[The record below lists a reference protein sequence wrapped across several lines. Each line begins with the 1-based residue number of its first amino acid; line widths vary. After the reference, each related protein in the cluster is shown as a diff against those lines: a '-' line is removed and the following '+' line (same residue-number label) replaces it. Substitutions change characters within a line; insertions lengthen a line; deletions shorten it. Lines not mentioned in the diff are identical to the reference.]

1 MMMKQQMN
9 MKRVFHLIAILAL
22 ATATSSAFGQEA
34 MLRKADR
41 LYDQYS
47 FAQAIKAYERAFEL
61 GADDLGAARRLADS
75 YRRVRDLGSSEKWYA
90 LIVGAEKADATDL
103 YNYADAL
110 RVNGKY
116 AQADSVMSAFAKHAP
131 TDGRANAQANS
142 AGQYGL
148 LLVDPL
154 FEGELSPVTINS
166 ESMDMGPSLLKGKL
180 VFASNRVAEAS
191 VRLKYAWDDKP
202 FLNLYIEEEGKVR
215 LLKGTVNTRYHES
228 NATFNAEGTEMYF
241 TRNSYLDGKSE
252 EGEDGFNNLHIYTSR
267 LVNGVWTE
275 EQAFPFNNASWSTG
289 HPALSTDGKTLYF
302 ASNRPGGI
310 GGVDIWSTT
319 RDLSGQ
325 WLEPRNLGA
334 TINTEGDELFPCAH
348 GTNALFF
355 ASDGRA
361 GLGGSDVY
369 LSWIFNGL
377 PQTPVNLGAP
387 VNSRADDMG
396 FVLMADNVTGYFSSD
411 RKGGAGDADI
421 YGVVLDKPFE
431 WHIRVQG
438 RVVDRDTH
446 EPLASIPVRIIRPD
460 RSISAQQLTR
470 ADGTYSFVVP
480 PQPMT
485 VAAGV
490 PGAGEV
496 ELPMD
501 EHVILLEDEALS
513 MPDIAVPSMFDVP
526 VALRV
531 LDRTTGLPVPGVD
544 VRLTDSIGAS
554 LAINGPTDP
563 YGGVSGFLAGVRS
576 GDTVALVL
584 TLTHPNGPGATMA
597 FRLPIENS
605 EAQQLERRIDMGRYV
620 VAAVIEP
627 MKSRY
632 AMIDV
637 EDPAKLGPRW
647 AGRVVD
653 KNDHL
658 PVARVPITLLDIRG
672 REIVRTITDAQ
683 GRYAMHSTLVPFS
696 VRALLPGGEERV
708 LDDISP
714 FGDGSLPDIA
724 LNSVMDLPV
733 NAMLT
738 DAITGDA
745 IEGVL
750 VTVRDSRDGA
760 ILFTGSTNAFGACMG
775 EIPDRRFGND
785 EVLNITFAKDDYTT
799 ATVSVDFSVLAF
811 LEQALG
817 GPDGFRL
824 VPSLVGLDMGKA
836 MRMRPILFDYN
847 SAEIRAAAED
857 ELDLLAQVMRLD
869 TTIHLDLR
877 AHTDSRGGAAFNQF
891 LSVRRAQ
898 STKAYLESEGISPDR
913 LRAIGVGEREP
924 VNRCMDEVTCSEA
937 EHFENRRTEFIV
949 TSSAPHGA
957 LSATGK

>member
-1 MMMKQQMN
+1 MLKCALRSM
-9 MKRVFHLIAILAL
+9 VVSLLVGAPCAI
-22 ATATSSAFGQEA
+22 FGQEA
-34 MLRKADR
+34 MLKKADR
-41 LYDQYS
+41 AYDSYS
-47 FAQAIKAYERAFEL
+47 FAKAITLYERAFEL
-61 GADDLGAARRLADS
+61 GAEDIDAARRLADS
-75 YRRVRDLGSSEKWYA
+75 YRRVRDLGSSEQWYA
-90 LIVGAEKADATDL
+90 LILGADRSNSTDL
-103 YNYADAL
+103 FNYADAL
-110 RVNGKY
+110 RANGKY
-116 AQADSVMSAFAKHAP
+116 ERADSVMKVYTTRMP
-131 TDGRANAQANS
+131 EDPRGKQLGNS
-142 AGQYGL
+142 ARTYGL
-148 LLVDPL
+148 FLIDPL
-154 FEGELSPVTINS
+154 FEGELVPLAINS
-166 ESMDMGPSLLKGKL
+166 DGMDMGPSLWNDRL
-180 VFASNRVAEAS
+180 VFASTRSATAS
-191 VRLKYAWDDKP
+191 VQRTYAWDDKP
-202 FLNLYIEEEGKVR
+202 FLNLFMEDNGGVR
-215 LLKGTVNTRYHES
+215 LLKGSVNTRYHES
-228 NATFNAEGTEMYF
+228 NAVFSADGTEMFF
-241 TRNSYLDGKSE
+241 TRNGYLDGRTV
-252 EGEDGFNNLHIYTSR
+252 EGEDGFNNLHIYSAR
-267 LVNGVWTE
+267 YVDGAWSE
-275 EQAFPFNNASWSTG
+275 EKAFPFNDPSWSTG
-289 HPALSTDGKTLYF
+289 HPSLSSDGRSLYF
-302 ASNRPGGI
+302 ASNRPGGL
-310 GGVDIWSTT
+310 GGVDIWVCH
-319 RDLSGQ
+319 RDGSGT
-325 WLEPRNLGA
+325 WSEPVNLGA
-334 TINTEGDELFPCAH
+334 KVNTPGDETFPSIH
-348 GTNALFF
+348 GNNALFF
-355 ASDGRA
+355 SSDA
-361 GLGGSDVY
+361 HPGLGGADVF
-369 LSWIFNGL
+369 LAWILGGIV
-377 PQTPVNLGAP
+377 QEAVNVGAP
-387 VNSRADDMG
+387 VNSRADDLG
-396 FVLMADNVTGYFSSD
+396 FVLKADKITGYFSSD

-421 YGVVLDKPFE
+421 YGVLLDKPFQR
-431 WHIRVQG
+431 HVRVQG
-438 RVVDRDTH
+438 RVVDKDTRA
-446 EPLASIPVRIIRPD
+446 PLASIPVRIIRPD
-460 RSISAQQLTR
+460 RTISAQQLTR

-485 VAAGV
+485 IAAGV

-501 EHVILLEDEALS
+501 EHVILLDEEALS
-513 MPDIAVPSMFDVP
+513 MPDLAVPSMFDVP

-554 LAINGPTDP
+554 QAINGRTDA
-563 YGGVSGFLAGVRS
+563 YGGVSGFLGGVRA

-597 FRLPIENS
+597 FRLPIDNN
-605 EAQQLERRIDMGRYV
+605 EAQELERRIDMGRYV

-637 EDPAKLGPRW
+637 EDPGKLGPLW

-653 KNDHL
+653 QHDKQ
-658 PVARVPITLLDIRG
+658 PVARVPITLLDILG

-696 VRALLPGGEERV
+696 VRALLPGGDERV

-745 IEGVL
+745 IEGVV
-750 VTVRDSRDGA
+750 VTVRDSRDGT

-775 EIPDRRFGND
+775 EIPDRRFGED
-785 EVLNITFAKDDYTT
+785 EVLNITFAKDGYTT
-799 ATVSVDFSVLAF
+799 TTVSVDLSVLAF

-857 ELDLLAQVMRLD
+857 ELDLIAQVMRLD

-898 STKAYLESEGISPDR
+898 STKAYLVSEGISAAR

-924 VNRCMDEVTCSEA
+924 VNRCVDDIPCSEA

-957 LSATGK
+957 LSAAGK